1 MIPNG
6 VEIDG
11 MATRKSTN
19 ARVISGL
26 AGSQPSTLVSVY
38 THQLPLSRIASA
50 KRLVPCT
57 A

>member
-1 MIPNG
+1 
-6 VEIDG
+6 

-50 KRLVPCT
+50 NRLVPAT